1 MKDIKCE
8 NSTPIDER
16 NQLVPRLIIGPN
28 HILRTGFMVSSVRFM
43 KPPVQ
48 PAKDQLGKTQE
59 EVKNS
64 ESYLNAI
71 GNEGSSERDDA
82 VRIAGEV
89 AAATDRA
96 LKGFPLDRRT
106 KGDNST
112 NEECGD

>member
-48 PAKDQLGKTQE
+48 PANRTFAIRGGKRLFSSSQPLKTPMILGF
-59 EVKNS
+59 
-64 ESYLNAI
+64 
-71 GNEGSSERDDA
+71 SS
-82 VRIAGEV
+82 
-89 AAATDRA
+89 
-96 LKGFPLDRRT
+96 
-106 KGDNST
+106 
-112 NEECGD
+112 